1 MRPARQAPRMT
12 DDDQLMIRVQEGEV
26 LAFNELVARYE
37 GPLIG
42 FFLRNTRDRYLA
54 EDLAQETFLRIYEK
68 AWDYLPCGRFRGW
81 MFRIARNLRI
91 DDHRRRSHD
100 ALIRAVRG
108 HADAE
113 DDALARIVCELLPPE
128 DRASHREVSGLIDE
142 LLQEIPDDQRETF
155 TLHHYSGLPLAE
167 VAEITET
174 NLATCKSRLRLARE
188 KLSMLMKRRGV
199 APPSSTA
206 P

>member
-1 MRPARQAPRMT
+1 MT
-12 DDDQLMIRVQEGEV
+12 DDDQLMIRVQEGDV
-26 LAFNELVARYE
+26 SAFNELVARHE

-42 FFLRNTRDRYLA
+42 FFLRNTRDRFLA

-100 ALIRAVRG
+100 ALIRAVKG
-108 HADAE
+108 HGNCD
-113 DDALARIVCELLPPE
+113 DDALTRIACVLLAPVE
-128 DRASHREVSGLIDE
+128 RASHREVAELIDE
-142 LLQEIPDDQRETF
+142 LLQGLPDDQRETF
-155 TLHHYSGLPLAE
+155 TLHHYVGLPLAE

-188 KLSMLMKRRGV
+188 KLSRLMKRRGV
-199 APPSSTA
+199 TPAASSATS
-206 P
+206 

>member
-1 MRPARQAPRMT
+1 MH
-12 DDDQLMIRVQEGEV
+12 DDDQLMIRVQEGETA
-26 LAFNELVARYE
+26 AFNELVARYE

-42 FFLRNTRDRYLA
+42 FFLRNSRDRFLA

-68 AWDYLPCGRFRGW
+68 AWDYLPSGKFRGW

-100 ALIRAVRG
+100 ALIRAVKG
-108 HADAE
+108 HADSE
-113 DDALARIVCELLPPE
+113 DDGLGRIIGELIPPE
-128 DRASHREVSGLIDE
+128 DLASQREVAALVDAM
-142 LLQEIPDDQRETF
+142 LAEIPDDQRETF

-188 KLSMLMKRRGV
+188 KLSVLMRRRGV
-199 APPSSTA
+199 IPPTSSA
-206 P
+206 AS

>member
-1 MRPARQAPRMT
+1 MT
-12 DDDQLMIRVQEGEV
+12 DDDQLMVRVQEGDA
-26 LAFNELVARYE
+26 LAFDDLVARYE

-100 ALIRAVRG
+100 ALIRAIKG
-108 HADAE
+108 HAEDE
-113 DDALARIVCELLPPE
+113 DDALARIAGELLPPE
-128 DRASHREVSGLIDE
+128 DRASHREIAELIDAM
-142 LLQEIPDDQRETF
+142 LQTIPDDQRETF

-188 KLSMLMKRRGV
+188 KLSTLMRRRGV
-199 APPSSTA
+199 RPPASSPAT
-206 P
+206 

>member
-1 MRPARQAPRMT
+1 MT

-26 LAFNELVARYE
+26 LAFNELVMRYE

-54 EDLAQETFLRIYEK
+54 EDLAQETFLRMYEK

-108 HADAE
+108 QADDD

-128 DRASHREVSGLIDE
+128 ERASHREVAGLIDA

-188 KLSMLMKRRGV
+188 KLSTLMKRRGV
-199 APPSSTA
+199 TPSATSSAPES
-206 P
+206 